1 MKNLFAF
8 IDEASR
14 SQVKNKE
21 NDEYEVIKD
30 PQLKKKF
37 GENRLVL
44 SACNYSLEKLK
55 EVCENNFSELV
66 DVNEVKKEFIVLE
79 LKKDISKKQLL
90 LALINSGVD
99 IEKFGEYEPTLTDIF
114 VLKAGDNNE

>member
-1 MKNLFAF
+1 M
-8 IDEASR
+8 
-14 SQVKNKE
+14 
-21 NDEYEVIKD
+21 
-30 PQLKKKF
+30 
-37 GENRLVL
+37 
-44 SACNYSLEKLK
+44 
-55 EVCENNFSELV
+55 
-66 DVNEVKKEFIVLE
+66 E